1 MSVITDLGGSWE
13 EKQQREDLFK
23 ARAILENVSMVIL
36 EANSQIQEI
45 VDSGNF
51 DTIPTE
57 LKQALNRWWIIFKDA
72 QIDAQADA
80 EIVEIFQW
88 RP

>member
-1 MSVITDLGGSWE
+1 MSVTTDLSGSWE

-23 ARAILENVSMVIL
+23 VRAILENVSNVVL
-36 EANSQIQEI
+36 EANLRIQGI

-51 DTIPTE
+51 GTIPVD
-57 LKQALNRWWIIFKDA
+57 LRQALNRWWTIFKGA
-72 QIDAQADA
+72 QSGAQADA
-80 EIVEIFQW
+80 EIIDIYQW